1 MSDNK
6 PSDDIIDVEPQ
17 IISDSAADLKPKRA
31 KSRFGRWAAVG
42 VLALACAVGGGWLYR
57 DVLSAYLPSNQE
69 QALTARFDEL
79 EAAAKE
85 NTKKVDAIFAV
96 TEELK
101 AKIGAAQA
109 AADKSTKQ
117 AGAISAEQ
125 EVLISKLAEAQLA
138 VDNMKVGFE
147 DLKSRAEGTGALSA
161 VTSASDTARM
171 QKLEHDLA
179 ALQAAQP
186 KVPDSNALNTALN
199 QVKAKAAAGEE
210 FSEQVKALAQLVP
223 TADGLDGVQKEATQG
238 LPSSAQLISTLNIIV
253 DKLPK
258 AAPAPA
264 PAVTKSNG
272 WFGDI
277 TSFFSD
283 LVTVKELGPGLV
295 ADAAAKASAFAASG
309 DLQQAADALSTVG
322 DGLPADLKEWKDK
335 ALRRLRLDAALDRLS
350 ASVAKAGTKG

>member
-17 IISDSAADLKPKRA
+17 IISDAAPDLKPKRA
-31 KSRFGRWAAVG
+31 KTRFGKGVAVG

-85 NTKKVDAIFAV
+85 NAKKVEAIFAV

-147 DLKSRAEGTGALSA
+147 DLKSRAGGTGALSA
-161 VTSASDTARM
+161 GTSASDTVRM

-179 ALQAAQP
+179 ELQAAQP
-186 KVPDSNALNTALN
+186 IVPDSNALNTALN
-199 QVKAKAAAGEE
+199 QLKAKAAAGEE
-210 FSEQVKALAQLVP
+210 FSKQVKALAQLVP
-223 TADGLDGVQKEATQG
+223 AADGLDGVQKEATQG
-238 LPSSAQLISTLNIIV
+238 LPSLAQLISTLNIIV

-258 AAPAPA
+258 AAPA

-295 ADAAAKASAFAASG
+295 SDAAAKASAFAASG
-309 DLQQAADALSTVG
+309 DLQQAVDALSAVG
-322 DGLPADLKEWKDK
+322 DGLPADLKDWKDK

-350 ASVAKAGTKG
+350 ASVAKVGTKG

>member
-1 MSDNK
+1 MSDDKQN
-6 PSDDIIDVEPQ
+6 DDIIDVEPQ
-17 IISDSAADLKPKRA
+17 IISDAAVDLKPKLA
-31 KSRFGRWAAVG
+31 KARFGRWGAVG
-42 VLALACAVGGGWLYR
+42 VLALACAFGGGWLYR

-69 QALTARFDEL
+69 QALTARFDDL

-85 NTKKVDAIFAV
+85 NAKKVEAIFAV

-147 DLKSRAEGTGALSA
+147 DLKSRAGGTGALSA
-161 VTSASDTARM
+161 VPSAADTARM
-171 QKLEHDLA
+171 EKLEHDLA

-186 KVPDSNALNTALN
+186 KAVDSNALNTALN
-199 QVKAKAAAGEE
+199 QVKAKAAAGED

-238 LPSSAQLISTLNIIV
+238 LPSSAQLISALTIIV

-258 AAPAPA
+258 IAPAPA
-264 PAVTKSNG
+264 IAKSNS

-309 DLQQAADALSTVG
+309 DLQQAADALSAVG